1 MHNNSHDFED
11 IKLGYET
18 LHTEEVIIGTEQGT
32 TFPTKIRTSICNAL
46 IDTGAMKSCISERY
60 YQQLPTIQ
68 MHKLNHV
75 SVRSATSSNLT
86 PLGIIYCSFELGKI
100 TFNNNLIVCRN
111 LTHPLILGRDFLIQ
125 HNITVRYA
133 VDGKCILDYQQ
144 QELIASIDIE
154 NKPQLYM
161 THSVEIPGRTLA
173 IVCVHNNLNP
183 KQSGT
188 SYEIEPDE
196 KIVEKYRNLCVIPMI
211 HNVDVHRTEHL
222 PLVVINLAMD
232 DVNLSKGESMGYM
245 CIQPLEI
252 SEITTET
259 STEPSLLICEDDE
272 KEVHNRQE
280 GDFVKE
286 KVEKKFI
293 TSPADI
299 EVHRKVEL
307 QDADITD
314 KQRQAFK
321 DLCIE
326 FKDIF
331 STDSGDIGK
340 MPLLEVEIDT
350 GDSLPITQKPYTLPL
365 KHTEWVQ
372 RELEILEKAG
382 VIVRSV
388 FPWASPIIVVPKR
401 TAQGEPPK

>member
-1 MHNNSHDFED
+1 
-11 IKLGYET
+11 
-18 LHTEEVIIGTEQGT
+18 
-32 TFPTKIRTSICNAL
+32 
-46 IDTGAMKSCISERY
+46 MKSCISERY
-60 YQQLPTIQ
+60 YQQLPALQ
-68 MHKLNHV
+68 MQKLNHI
-75 SVRSATSSNLT
+75 SVKSATGSNLT
-86 PLGIIYCSFELGKI
+86 PLGIIHCSFKLGKI
-100 TFNNNLIVCRN
+100 TFNNSLIVCRN
-111 LTHPLILGRDFLIQ
+111 LTHPLILGRDFLLQ
-125 HNITVRYA
+125 HNITVQYA
-133 VDGKCILDYQQ
+133 ANGKCILDYQQ

-154 NKPQLYM
+154 NKPQLYV
-161 THSVEIPGRTLA
+161 THTVDIPGRTLA
-173 IVCVHNNLNP
+173 IVCIHNDLNP
-183 KQSGT
+183 KQSG
-188 SYEIEPDE
+188 SLYEIEPNE
-196 KIVEKYRNLCVIPMI
+196 MIIEKYPSLCIIPMI

-222 PLVVINLAMD
+222 PLVIINFATD
-232 DVNLSKGESMGYM
+232 DVNLLKGESMGYM
-245 CIQPLEI
+245 SIQPLEI
-252 SEITTET
+252 SEIMTET

-272 KEVHNRQE
+272 KEVLNRQE
-280 GDFVKE
+280 GDFIKE

-314 KQRQAFK
+314 EQRQAFK
-321 DLCIE
+321 DLCTE

-340 MPLLEVEIDT
+340 TPLLEVEIDT

-388 FPWASPIIVVPKR
+388 SPWASPIIVVPKR
-401 TAQGEPPK
+401 TAPGEPPK